1 MHSLTVSFFTI
12 RETLVQVGFSF
23 FAAAIAAG
31 FSGNEFSRAGDAGRP
46 GDLFDRIS
54 QALGSVVLA
63 RAALRERRRAVIEPR
78 AAENRN
84 ARAPDGNGREVAINS
99 NAQSDSP
106 HTVKRLKWPLETG
119 YSSQVLQ
126 SWP

>member
-31 FSGNEFSRAGDAGRP
+31 FSGNEIGGAGDAGRP

-63 RAALRERRRAVIEPR
+63 RLALGKRRGAVME
-78 AAENRN
+78 AGTAK
-84 ARAPDGNGREVAINS
+84 D
-99 NAQSDSP
+99 
-106 HTVKRLKWPLETG
+106 
-119 YSSQVLQ
+119 
-126 SWP
+126 

>member
-31 FSGNEFSRAGDAGRP
+31 FSGNEIGGAGDAGRP